1 MLIPIAI
8 LRTRRANADR
18 GILKIGSKLTCT
30 LPPLRARGAQAA
42 GLPHRVNPL
51 NAKLHPFARVPS
63 RANNWECLSERD
75 RVSDPRFNMRMASG
89 HRQS

>member
-30 LPPLRARGAQAA
+30 LPPLPARGAQAA
-42 GLPHRVNPL
+42 GLPHRMNPL
-51 NAKLHPFARVPS
+51 NAKLHPFARFL
-63 RANNWECLSERD
+63 RAQNNWECVSERD
-75 RVSDPRFNMRMASG
+75 RGSDPRFNMRMASRR
-89 HRQS
+89 RQW